1 MLDDDGSR
9 KLAWLKKDYE
19 ATKFISSHAPGIVSK
34 WCELLDD
41 GHFLLLPAYTQ
52 QDDWTWHLPK
62 GKEQEYID
70 AVVTATAKL
79 EDLRFGGDDK
89 KRLNIQPYFRDK
101 IALDGGFEMFLSN
114 NDARQQVIRKLQC
127 IASTAMSHRKLLEEC
142 VTAIRVLTGTG
153 RVMHR
158 ASLAARSF

>member
-1 MLDDDGSR
+1 MVE
-9 KLAWLKKDYE
+9 KDYE
-19 ATKFISSHAPGIVSK
+19 ATIFISSHAPGIVSK

-41 GHFLLLPAYTQ
+41 GHLLLLPAYTQ

-89 KRLNIQPYFRDK
+89 KD
-101 IALDGGFEMFLSN
+101 
-114 NDARQQVIRKLQC
+114 
-127 IASTAMSHRKLLEEC
+127 
-142 VTAIRVLTGTG
+142 
-153 RVMHR
+153 
-158 ASLAARSF
+158 